1 MVREVAVHMK
11 QSQPVRKRKFGDRY
25 DGWKIRGA
33 DPFFKLIPHIMHKRN
48 DAQVFF
54 DEVVEINALE
64 KFIRSLRQETDMK
77 DLGMLDVLI
86 AAFVRMISQYPCVN
100 RFVSG
105 RNIFARNSIEF
116 SFSVKKEMTLEGEET
131 TVKIQFEPTDT
142 LHDVWE
148 KIHREIAANKGIGAE
163 NDTDVLAKVLSM
175 CPTFLLKFIVFF
187 ADKLDHIGLMPK
199 FIHEFSPFHT
209 SVFVTDM
216 GSTGLGSVFHHVYN
230 FGTCSVFCCLG
241 KKGRKLKVNDEG
253 KVVHARTLN
262 LRFVVDERICDGYYY
277 AMTIRDL
284 LKLLK
289 KPDALLTPP
298 DQVVTDPG
306 LPLTRK
312 EKRVIRKQ
320 RRLEKKEAN
329 GQAA

>member
-1 MVREVAVHMK
+1 MAK
-11 QSQPVRKRKFGDRY
+11 QMNTERRRRFGDRY

-54 DEVVEINALE
+54 DETIEINGLE
-64 KFIRSLRQETDMK
+64 KFIRTLRQETDMK
-77 DLGMLDVLI
+77 DLGMLEVLI

-105 RNIFARNSIEF
+105 RNIYARNTIEF
-116 SFSVKKEMTLEGEET
+116 SFTLKREMTLEGVET
-131 TVKIQFEPTDT
+131 TVKIKFDPTDT

-148 KIHREIAANKGIGAE
+148 KIRREISDNKGMNVE

-175 CPTFLLKFIVFF
+175 CPTFLLKFIIFLM
-187 ADKLDHIGLMPK
+187 DKLDHVGLMPK

-209 SVFVTDM
+209 SVFLTDM
-216 GSTGLGSVFHHVYN
+216 GSTGLGSVFHHIYN

-241 KKGRKLKVNDEG
+241 KKGRKLKLNDEG

-262 LRFVVDERICDGYYY
+262 LRFVVDERICDGYYF

-284 LKLLK
+284 IKLLK
-289 KPDALLTPP
+289 KPEALLSPP
-298 DQVVTDPG
+298 EQVVADPG

-312 EKRVIRKQ
+312 EKRVIRK
-320 RRLEKKEAN
+320 RRRQEKKDAD
-329 GQAA
+329 QQVA